1 MQECTK
7 EKYPLWQIYYK
18 ITALSAAVDGADD
31 NPSAEEDIDLTVYNS
46 TTPIILKKTK
56 LRLQNPF
63 AEVAYS
69 DNDLKGSGDIEDL
82 ETAETTVSDVFVRSN
97 NIKAEILNSLEKKN
111 QEFDFKLSIPK
122 SSNTEILSEKED

>member
-46 TTPIILKKTK
+46 TPIILKKTK

-69 DNDLKGSGDIEDL
+69 DNDLKGSGNIEDL
-82 ETAETTVSDVFVRSN
+82 DTAESVSGVFVRSN
-97 NIKAEILNSLEKKN
+97 NIKDEIINSLEEKN
-111 QEFDFKLSIPK
+111 QEFNFKLSIPK
-122 SSNTEILSEKED
+122 SSKTEILSEKED

>member
-46 TTPIILKKTK
+46 TPIILKKTK

-69 DNDLKGSGDIEDL
+69 DNDLKGSGNIEDL
-82 ETAETTVSDVFVRSN
+82 DTAESVSGVFVRSN
-97 NIKAEILNSLEKKN
+97 NIKDKIINSLEEKN
-111 QEFDFKLSIPK
+111 QEFNFKLSIPK
-122 SSNTEILSEKED
+122 SSKTEILSEKED

>member
-31 NPSAEEDIDLTVYNS
+31 NPSAEEDIDLTVYS
-46 TTPIILKKTK
+46 STPIILKKTK

-69 DNDLKGSGDIEDL
+69 DNDLNGSGNIEDL
-82 ETAETTVSDVFVRSN
+82 DTAESVSGVFVRSN
-97 NIKAEILNSLEKKN
+97 NIKDEIINSLEEKN
-111 QEFDFKLSIPK
+111 QEFNFKLSIPK
-122 SSNTEILSEKED
+122 SSKTEILSEKED

>member
-1 MQECTK
+1 MEGET
-7 EKYPLWQIYYK
+7 ENNS
-18 ITALSAAVDGADD
+18 SA
-31 NPSAEEDIDLTVYNS
+31 NDIDLTVFNPI
-46 TTPIILKKTK
+46 PIILKKTK
-56 LRLQNPF
+56 LRLQNPY
-63 AEVAYS
+63 AEVAYT